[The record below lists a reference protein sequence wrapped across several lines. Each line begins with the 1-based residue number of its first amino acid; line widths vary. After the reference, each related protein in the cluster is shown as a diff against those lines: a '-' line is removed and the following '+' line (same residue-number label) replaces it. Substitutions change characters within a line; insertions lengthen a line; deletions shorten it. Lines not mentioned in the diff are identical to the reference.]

1 MSRYFYDL
9 HLHSCLSPCADDDM
23 TPANIAGMASLCGLQ
38 LLALTDHN
46 TCGNCGAFLTACRQ
60 YGIVGV
66 PGMELTTAEEIHLV
80 CLFPTLEAAECF
92 DRDVQ
97 AARPLIRN
105 KPAVFGNQLYMDD
118 GDRVLG
124 EEPNLLIPAT
134 RLSLEEGTALALSY
148 GGAAYPAHIDRP
160 SNGILGILGDLPE
173 RPFFPTLELNDR
185 ENLEV
190 YREKY
195 GLQDRLLL
203 CSSDAHRLESMRDAR
218 PYLALNDEPYSSQ
231 KVRDAL
237 IDLLRCGV
245 NYEG

>member
-66 PGMELTTAEEIHLV
+66 PGMELTTAEEIHMV
-80 CLFPTLEAAECF
+80 CLFPTLAAAEGF
-92 DRDVQ
+92 DREVQ
-97 AARPLIRN
+97 TARPPIKN
-105 KPAVFGNQLYMDD
+105 KPAVFGNQLYMDAE
-118 GDRVLG
+118 DRVLG

-134 RLSLEEGTALALSY
+134 RLSLEEGTALALSH
-148 GGAAYPAHIDRP
+148 GGAVYPAHIDRP
-160 SNGILGILGDLPE
+160 ANGILGILGALPE

-190 YREKY
+190 YRKKY
-195 GLQDRLLL
+195 GLQNRRLL
-203 CSSDAHRLESMRDAR
+203 CSSDAHRLESMRDAG
-218 PYLALNDEPYSSQ
+218 PYLELDDEPYSSQ
-231 KVRDAL
+231 RARDAL
-237 IDLLRCGV
+237 IALLRRGW
-245 NYEG
+245 NDER

>member
-1 MSRYFYDL
+1 MSRYCYDL

-80 CLFPTLEAAECF
+80 CLFPTLEAAEAF
-92 DRDVQ
+92 DREVRK
-97 AARPLIRN
+97 ARLPIKN
-105 KPAVFGNQLYMDD
+105 KPAVFGNQLYVDAED
-118 GDRVLG
+118 NILG
-124 EEPNLLIPAT
+124 EEPDLLIPAT
-134 RLSLEEGTALALSY
+134 QLSLEEGTALALSC

-160 SNGILGILGDLPE
+160 SNGIIGILGDLPE

-185 ENLEV
+185 ENVEA

-195 GLQDRLLL
+195 GLQDRRLL
-203 CSSDAHRLESMRDAR
+203 CSSDAHRLESMRDAG
-218 PYLALNDEPYSSQ
+218 PYLDLDDEPYSSQ
-231 KVRDAL
+231 RVRDAL
-237 IDLLRCGV
+237 IELLRG
-245 NYEG
+245 EMQ